1 MTQVAESIRRRAQ
14 QLGLTVDKLKEPAK
28 AGPDCYMFYGV
39 AMTEACRRWG
49 GCEQHPYY
57 AFIDGDSVVIVNN
70 RGDRY
75 S

>member
-1 MTQVAESIRRRAQ
+1 MTKVFDRAEH
-14 QLGLTVDKLKEPAK
+14 LGLMVDRSRPLEK
-28 AGPDCYMFYGV
+28 AGPDCFMFYGV

-57 AFIDGDSVVIVNN
+57 AYVGSDSVYITNS

-75 S
+75 Q

>member
-1 MTQVAESIRRRAQ
+1 MKEVWDRAEH
-14 QLGLTVDKLKEPAK
+14 LGLMVDRKKPLHK

-57 AFIDGDSVVIVNN
+57 AFLDGDSVVIVNN

>member
-1 MTQVAESIRRRAQ
+1 MKEVWDRAEH
-14 QLGLTVDKLKEPAK
+14 LGLMVDRKKPLTP

-57 AFIDGDSVVIVNN
+57 AFIGGDSVIIVNN
-70 RGDRY
+70 KGHRY
-75 S
+75 H